1 MLLYTV
7 KRHIC
12 AGMVQQYL
20 TSNLHSSL
28 KLWSHFFSGP
38 FSPDCGIVL
47 SRFALDTIRCKVG
60 KTQLFRGL
68 MSKLVAPV
76 DLLNHP

>member
-7 KRHIC
+7 KRLTC
-12 AGMVQQYL
+12 AEVVQQYL

-28 KLWSHFFSGP
+28 KLLSHSFSLP
-38 FSPDCGIVL
+38 FSPDRGIVL
-47 SRFALDTIRCKVG
+47 SRFALDIIRCKVG

-76 DLLNHP
+76 ELLNHP